1 MEPVNKFFLGSVF
14 GFVSVVNYLSDKLHN
29 LCQVL
34 FLLQNLLRL
43 GTQRY
48 KFREVLVVIFIQ
60 GAGVFAV
67 ADEPVDGWEVLPLS
81 QLLIQTPEHLRGE
94 KMGEIIKHI

>member
-1 MEPVNKFFLGSVF
+1 MEPVNKFFLGSVS

-67 ADEPVDGWEVLPLS
+67 ADEPVDRWEVLPLS